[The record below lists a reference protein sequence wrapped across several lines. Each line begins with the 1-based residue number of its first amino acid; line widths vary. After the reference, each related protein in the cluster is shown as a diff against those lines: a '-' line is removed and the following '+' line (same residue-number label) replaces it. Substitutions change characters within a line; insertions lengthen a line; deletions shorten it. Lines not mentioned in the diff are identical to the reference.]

1 MGRAM
6 KIPSSRTRETFSN
19 RKSSRR
25 VKPRLFLW
33 IASIRI
39 PSLYKGEKENPLCSS
54 LFPGEPQFSTV
65 REIIGSPMITHEWT
79 RVTLVCSKN
88 TSNCNSIFLRKL
100 TESIELL
107 FVKILD
113 RELFFLFYTRKTD
126 LFELFYHL

>member
-39 PSLYKGEKENPLCSS
+39 RASIREKENPSALVPVSRS
-54 LFPGEPQFSTV
+54 WRGSPGD
-65 REIIGSPMITHEWT
+65 RADGSPMTPT
-79 RVTLVCSKN
+79 RACTFYRGISIIYYTFEN
-88 TSNCNSIFLRKL
+88 PPNCNFVDFPLLSYPGNRESNYWLKNISKKVVSFLY
-100 TESIELL
+100 
-107 FVKILD
+107 V
-113 RELFFLFYTRKTD
+113 
-126 LFELFYHL
+126 